1 MEILRIIIL
10 ICSFVALMISTISMY
25 YVNKTYKEEKR
36 RFRKLKE
43 KYANTENKIKV

>member
-36 RFRKLKE
+36 RFGKLKE
-43 KYANTENKIKV
+43 KYADTENKIKV

>member
-25 YVNKTYKEEKR
+25 YVNKTYKEEKEK
-36 RFRKLKE
+36 FRKLKE
-43 KYANTENKIKV
+43 RYADTENKIKV